1 MNNEIKKCPFC
12 GGEAKLHDNTA
23 IGWGV
28 EVVCNKCWAST
39 KKCMET
45 EKIAIAAWNRRVADE
60 VDQE

>member
-1 MNNEIKKCPFC
+1 PFC